1 LEDAVKDPWFLKDIE
16 LVKMDIN
23 DSKEIINQMGS
34 YKQTNMFTKAIRLC
48 MSKIYEN
55 SNFDM
60 LKEKFFEFDDNKNGI
75 LERDE
80 FMKFM
85 KTFDFSE
92 QEIDIMI
99 SALDLNNDGQIA
111 FSEFIAGCATFDST
125 NL

>member
-92 QEIDIMI
+92 REIDIMI
-99 SALDLNNDGQIA
+99 SALDLNNDGQIS